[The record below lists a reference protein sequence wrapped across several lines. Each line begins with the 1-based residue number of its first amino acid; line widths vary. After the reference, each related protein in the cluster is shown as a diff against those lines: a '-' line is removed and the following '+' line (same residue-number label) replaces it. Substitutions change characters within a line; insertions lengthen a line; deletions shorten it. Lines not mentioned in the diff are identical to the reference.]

1 MVSGWDGQTNRKLS
15 RVDVLKQ
22 MQRLLVT
29 GVWKPGQVVQEQLL
43 AAELH
48 VSKTPVREALQ
59 LMALQGMVKP
69 VSRVGYIVT
78 DIDLADMVEVFHYRS
93 LLETDLIVQRAALPG
108 NLGVVTEPSGADEK
122 PMAMDREAEFHRT
135 LYASL
140 TPSRRQASLSVLVD
154 QTSRAMVYVG
164 LSESLL
170 ALLHNEHEQIEAA
183 VIDRDLELARSLMVV
198 HLSHLRDSVLAK
210 LRQQLREKENLV

>member
-29 GVWKPGQVVQEQLL
+29 GAWKPGQVVQEQLL
-43 AAELH
+43 AAELN

-78 DIDLADMVEVFHYRS
+78 DIELSDMVEVFQYRL

-108 NLGVVTEPSGADEK
+108 NLAVVAPPAEMKES
-122 PMAMDREAEFHRT
+122 PMADREADFHRT
-135 LYASL
+135 LYAPL
-140 TPSRRQASLSVLVD
+140 APSRRQASLSVLVD
-154 QTSRAMVYVG
+154 QTSRAVIYVG
-164 LSESLL
+164 LSDSVL
-170 ALLHNEHEQIEAA
+170 ALLHNEHEQIEGA
-183 VIDRDLELARSLMVV
+183 VIDRDVELARSLMVV

-210 LRQQLREKENLV
+210 LRQQLREQENLV

>member
-1 MVSGWDGQTNRKLS
+1 MVSGWDGQTSRKLS
-15 RVDVLKQ
+15 RVDVLRQ

-29 GVWKPGQVVQEQLL
+29 GAWRPGQVVQEQLL
-43 AAELH
+43 AAELN

-78 DIDLADMVEVFHYRS
+78 GIELADMVEVFQYRI

-108 NLGVVTEPSGADEK
+108 VLEALPGGQTDRQT
-122 PMAMDREAEFHRT
+122 AMDLEANFHRT
-135 LYASL
+135 IYLPL
-140 TPSRRQASLSVLVD
+140 EPSRRQASLSVLVD
-154 QTSRAMVYVG
+154 QTSRAIIYVD

-170 ALLHNEHEQIEAA
+170 ALLHNEHEQIRDA
-183 VIDRDLELARSLMVV
+183 VIDRDVELARSLMVV

-210 LRQQLREKENLV
+210 LRQQLREQENLL